1 MLLSVVVP
9 CMNEEDSL
17 PMLVDRLIAATRA
30 WASEVEIVLVD
41 DGSTDKTWDGIC
53 AQADRHS
60 CVRGLKLS
68 TNRGHQVALTAGLMA
83 AKGERIF
90 MLDADLQDPP
100 ELLSD
105 MMAMMDRGY
114 DVVYGR
120 RSERKGESWFKKMT
134 AHGFYRL
141 LNRLSDVPIP
151 NDTGDFRLVSRRALD
166 AVLNMPERSR
176 FIRGMFAWVGFRQI
190 GIEYIRDPR
199 VAGETKYPMSKMI
212 RLAFDALSSF
222 SIKPLQIAT
231 RLAFL
236 TLIIAALMAVYVFW
250 SLILYNTVAGWASTV
265 LVISFFSGI
274 QLLTLGII
282 GEYLGRL
289 YVEAKGR
296 PLYFVDEHVGQSTD
310 VSVKDVSKQA

>member
-1 MLLSVVVP
+1 MYLSIVVP
-9 CMNEEDSL
+9 CMNEEKAIPHL
-17 PMLVDRLIAATRA
+17 TERLIAATKP
-30 WASEVEIVLVD
+30 WADQVEIVLVD
-41 DGSTDKTWDGIC
+41 DGSTDGTWEAIR
-53 AQADRHS
+53 AQCSLHL
-60 CVRGLKLS
+60 CMKGLKLS
-68 TNRGHQVALTAGLMA
+68 FNRGHQIALTAGLSA
-83 AKGERIF
+83 ASGDRVF

-120 RSERKGESWFKKMT
+120 RSERKGESYFKKIT

-151 NDTGDFRLVSRRALD
+151 HDTGDFRLVNRRALD
-166 AVLNMPERSR
+166 AVLEMPERSR
-176 FIRGMFAWVGFRQI
+176 FVRGMFAWAGFQQI

-199 VAGETKYPMSKMI
+199 IAGETKYPLSKMI
-212 RLAFDALSSF
+212 RFAFDALASF

-236 TLIIAALMAVYVFW
+236 TLLIAALMLIYVFA
-250 SLILYNTVAGWASTV
+250 SLVLYNAVAGWASTV
-265 LVISFFSGI
+265 LIISFFSGI
-274 QLLTLGII
+274 QLLTLGIM

-289 YVEAKGR
+289 YIEAKGR
-296 PLYFVDEHVGQSTD
+296 PLYFIDEQIGEPLSTD
-310 VSVKDVSKQA
+310 SEKEPIRQ

>member
-9 CMNEEDSL
+9 CMNEEETIPL
-17 PMLVDRLIAATRA
+17 LIERLIAATDA
-30 WASEVEIVLVD
+30 WRGDAEIVLVD
-41 DGSTDKTWDGIC
+41 DGSSDNTWDAIC
-53 AQADRHS
+53 EQ
-60 CVRGLKLS
+60 CKKYPGLRGLKLS
-68 TNRGHQVALTAGLMA
+68 MNRGHQVALTAGLMA

-100 ELLSD
+100 ELLPD

-120 RSERKGESWFKKMT
+120 RSKRKGESWFKKVT
-134 AHGFYRL
+134 AHGFYRV

-166 AVLNMPERSR
+166 AVLEMPERAR
-176 FIRGMFAWVGFRQI
+176 FIRGMFAWAGFRQI
-190 GIEYIRDPR
+190 GIEYVRDPR
-199 VAGETKYPMSKMI
+199 VAGETKYPLTKMI
-212 RLAFDALSSF
+212 RFAFDALASF

-250 SLILYNTVAGWASTV
+250 SLIMYNAVAGWASTV

-296 PLYFVDEHVGQSTD
+296 PLFFVDDQAGQTIEPVLED
-310 VSVKDVSKQA
+310 VARHR

>member
-9 CMNEEDSL
+9 CMNEEASI
-17 PMLVDRLIAATRA
+17 PMLAERLIAATDA
-30 WASEVEIVLVD
+30 WQGDTEIVLVD
-41 DGSTDKTWDGIC
+41 DGSTDGTWNAIC
-53 AQADRHS
+53 AQCREHS
-60 CVRGLKLS
+60 SIRGLKLS
-68 TNRGHQVALTAGLMA
+68 MNRGHQVALTAGLMA
-83 AKGERIF
+83 AKGKRIF

-120 RSERKGESWFKKMT
+120 RSERKGESWFKKVT
-134 AHGFYRL
+134 AHGFYRV

-151 NDTGDFRLVSRRALD
+151 NDTGDFRLVTRRALD
-166 AVLNMPERSR
+166 AVLQMPERAR

-199 VAGETKYPMSKMI
+199 VAGETKYPLPKMI
-212 RLAFDALSSF
+212 RFAFDALASF

-231 RLAFL
+231 RMAFL
-236 TLIIAALMAVYVFW
+236 TLIIAALMGVYVFW
-250 SLILYNTVAGWASTV
+250 SLILYNAVAGWASTV
-265 LVISFFSGI
+265 LIISFFSGI
-274 QLLTLGII
+274 QLLTLGIM

-296 PLYFVDEHVGQSTD
+296 PLFFVDEQTGGAAEPVVDLDARYQ
-310 VSVKDVSKQA
+310 

>member
-9 CMNEEDSL
+9 CMNEEDSV
-17 PMLVDRLIAATRA
+17 PMLVERLVAATDPWSTDR
-30 WASEVEIVLVD
+30 EIVLVD
-41 DGSTDKTWDGIC
+41 DGSTDGTWDEIC
-53 AQADRHS
+53 KQSESHAG
-60 CVRGLKLS
+60 VRGIKLS

-83 AKGERIF
+83 AKGQRIF

-100 ELLSD
+100 ELLQD

-134 AHGFYRL
+134 AHGFYRV

-166 AVLNMPERSR
+166 AVLDMPERSR
-176 FIRGMFAWVGFRQI
+176 FIRGMFAWAGFKQI
-190 GIEYIRDPR
+190 GIEYVRDPR

-222 SIKPLQIAT
+222 SIKPLQMAT

-236 TLIIAALMAVYVFW
+236 TLLIAALMAVYVFW
-250 SLILYNTVAGWASTV
+250 SLILYSTVAGWASTV

-296 PLYFVDEHVGQSTD
+296 PLFFVDEQVGNGVETLSERAQKTS
-310 VSVKDVSKQA
+310 

>member
-1 MLLSVVVP
+1 MYLSIVVP
-9 CMNEEDSL
+9 CMNEEEAIPHL
-17 PMLVDRLIAATRA
+17 AERLIAATKP
-30 WASEVEIVLVD
+30 WAGQVEIVLVD
-41 DGSTDKTWDGIC
+41 DGSTDGTWDAIR
-53 AQADRHS
+53 AQCSLCS
-60 CVRGLKLS
+60 CMKGLKLS
-68 TNRGHQVALTAGLMA
+68 FNRGHQIALTAGLSA
-83 AKGERIF
+83 ASGERVF

-105 MMAMMDRGY
+105 MMSMMDRGY

-120 RSERKGESWFKKMT
+120 RSERKGESYFKRIT

-151 NDTGDFRLVSRRALD
+151 HDTGDFRLVNRRALD
-166 AVLNMPERSR
+166 AVLDMPERSR
-176 FIRGMFAWVGFRQI
+176 FVRGMFAWAGFRQI

-199 VAGETKYPMSKMI
+199 IAGETKYPLSKMI
-212 RLAFDALSSF
+212 RFAFDALASF

-236 TLIIAALMAVYVFW
+236 TLFIAALMLIYVFA
-250 SLILYNTVAGWASTV
+250 SLVLYNAVAGWASTV
-265 LVISFFSGI
+265 LIISFFSGI

-289 YVEAKGR
+289 YIEAKGR
-296 PLYFVDEHVGQSTD
+296 PLYFIDEQVGEALSTD
-310 VSVKDVSKQA
+310 LEKEPIRQ

>member
-9 CMNEEDSL
+9 CMNEEASI
-17 PMLVDRLIAATRA
+17 PMLVERLIVATDA
-30 WASEVEIVLVD
+30 WRGDIEIVLVD
-41 DGSTDKTWDGIC
+41 DGSTDDTWNAIC
-53 AQADRHS
+53 TQCRDHS
-60 CVRGLKLS
+60 AIRGLKLS
-68 TNRGHQVALTAGLMA
+68 MNRGHQVALTAGLMA

-120 RSERKGESWFKKMT
+120 RSERKGESWFKKVT
-134 AHGFYRL
+134 AHGFYRV

-151 NDTGDFRLVSRRALD
+151 NDTGDFRLVTRRALD
-166 AVLNMPERSR
+166 AVLQMPERAR
-176 FIRGMFAWVGFRQI
+176 FIRGMFAWAGFRQI

-199 VAGETKYPMSKMI
+199 VAGETKYPLSKMI
-212 RLAFDALSSF
+212 RFAFDALASF

-231 RLAFL
+231 RMAFL
-236 TLIIAALMAVYVFW
+236 TLIVAALMGVYVFG

-265 LVISFFSGI
+265 LIISFFSGI
-274 QLLTLGII
+274 QLLTLGIM

-296 PLYFVDEHVGQSTD
+296 PLFFVDE
-310 VSVKDVSKQA
+310 QAGDAVEPVVEHIARQQ

>member
-9 CMNEEDSL
+9 CMNEEDSV
-17 PMLVDRLIAATRA
+17 PMLVERLVAATDPWSTDR
-30 WASEVEIVLVD
+30 EIVLVD
-41 DGSTDKTWDGIC
+41 DGSTDGTWDEIC
-53 AQADRHS
+53 KQSESHAG
-60 CVRGLKLS
+60 VRGIKLS

-83 AKGERIF
+83 AKGQRIF

-100 ELLSD
+100 ELLQD

-134 AHGFYRL
+134 AHGFYRV

-166 AVLNMPERSR
+166 AVLDMPERSR
-176 FIRGMFAWVGFRQI
+176 FIRGMFAWAGFKQI
-190 GIEYIRDPR
+190 GIEYVRDPR

-222 SIKPLQIAT
+222 SIKPLQMAT

-236 TLIIAALMAVYVFW
+236 TLLIAALMAVYVFW
-250 SLILYNTVAGWASTV
+250 SLILYSTVAGWASTV

-296 PLYFVDEHVGQSTD
+296 PLFFVDEQVGKGVETLSERAQKTS
-310 VSVKDVSKQA
+310 